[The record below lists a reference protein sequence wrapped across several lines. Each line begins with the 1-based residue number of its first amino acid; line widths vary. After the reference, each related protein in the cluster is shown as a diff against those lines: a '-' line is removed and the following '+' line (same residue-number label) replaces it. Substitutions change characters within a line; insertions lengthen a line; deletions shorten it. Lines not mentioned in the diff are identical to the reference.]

1 MQTKRSTIPHPS
13 GDISVF
19 ERLMDVA
26 YHALGIVTLDYAT
39 WMNEAEAA
47 WIVVAGQG
55 DSQ

>member
-1 MQTKRSTIPHPS
+1 MQTKRSTIPRPS

-26 YHALGIVTLDYAT
+26 YHALGIDTLDYAT